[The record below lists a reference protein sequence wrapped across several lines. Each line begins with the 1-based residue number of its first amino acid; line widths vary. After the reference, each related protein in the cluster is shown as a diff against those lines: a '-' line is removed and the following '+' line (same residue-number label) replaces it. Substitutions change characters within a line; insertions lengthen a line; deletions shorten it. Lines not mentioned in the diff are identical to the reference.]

1 MYAQVTFKSAAIR
14 GGETDHPV
22 ELTFFTDYSLRVLMY
37 LGVRQDHLCLI
48 SDIARDYD
56 ISRNH
61 LVKVVHGL
69 ARGGFLRTFRGRGGG
84 VTLARKPEDIC
95 IGDVV
100 RYTEGAFKPVEC
112 FHDDGNCVIAPA
124 CFLPAILNEAFRN
137 FIATLDRYTLA
148 DLLRKRT
155 ELDQILAS
163 AARPRPRS
171 RRIPQ
176 PVRTRTGAIRN

>member
-1 MYAQVTFKSAAIR
+1 MQQLYLTPAATPAAEWIR
-14 GGETDHPV
+14 AV

-37 LGVRQDHLCLI
+37 LGVRHDNLCLI
-48 SDIARDYD
+48 SDIARDYA

-84 VTLARKPEDIC
+84 VTLACKPEEIRL
-95 IGDVV
+95 GDVV

-112 FHDDGNCVIAPA
+112 FHDHNNCVVTPA

-137 FIATLDRYTLA
+137 FISTLDRYTLA
-148 DLLRKRT
+148 DLLQKRS
-155 ELDQILAS
+155 ELDHLLSSAS
-163 AARPRPRS
+163 RPGSRS
-171 RRIPQ
+171 RRALA
-176 PVRTRTGAIRN
+176 PVRPRAGSARS